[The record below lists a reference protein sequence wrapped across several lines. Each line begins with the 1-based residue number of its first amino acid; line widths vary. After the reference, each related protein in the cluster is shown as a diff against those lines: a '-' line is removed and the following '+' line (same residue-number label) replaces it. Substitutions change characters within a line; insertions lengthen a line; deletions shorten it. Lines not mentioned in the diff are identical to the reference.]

1 MSVEAEQGPFA
12 ALVRIGTYDKA
23 ERGVFPQD
31 RRSLGGLIGDR
42 SVAMELIGRIASL
55 GLGVMFVVSGVYKLA
70 DGPSWPRQAADM
82 GVRRSLA
89 LVVPWYELVLGIAL
103 ISTLLSPW
111 AEIVAALTLVVF
123 TVVIVQRLL
132 DGSRPPCACFGS
144 RSNRPLGRRHLA
156 RNVGL
161 LAIAAIAVVGTA

>member
-1 MSVEAEQGPFA
+1 M
-12 ALVRIGTYDKA
+12 
-23 ERGVFPQD
+23 
-31 RRSLGGLIGDR
+31 
-42 SVAMELIGRIASL
+42 
-55 GLGVMFVVSGVYKLA
+55 GLGAMFVVSGLYKLA
-70 DGPSWPRQAADM
+70 EGPAWPRQAADM
-82 GVRRSLA
+82 GVGRSIS
-89 LVVPWYELVLGIAL
+89 LVIPWYEFALGAAL

-161 LAIAAIAVVGTA
+161 LAVAAIALAGTS

>member
-1 MSVEAEQGPFA
+1 
-12 ALVRIGTYDKA
+12 
-23 ERGVFPQD
+23 
-31 RRSLGGLIGDR
+31 
-42 SVAMELIGRIASL
+42 MELIGRIASL
-55 GLGVMFVVSGVYKLA
+55 GLGVMFVASGLYKLA
-70 DGPSWPRQAADM
+70 DGPAWPRQAADM
-82 GVRRSLA
+82 GVGRSLS
-89 LVVPWYELVLGIAL
+89 LVVPWYELALGAAL

-111 AEIVAALTLVVF
+111 AEIVAAVTLVVF

-144 RSNRPLGRRHLA
+144 RSNRPLGSRHLV